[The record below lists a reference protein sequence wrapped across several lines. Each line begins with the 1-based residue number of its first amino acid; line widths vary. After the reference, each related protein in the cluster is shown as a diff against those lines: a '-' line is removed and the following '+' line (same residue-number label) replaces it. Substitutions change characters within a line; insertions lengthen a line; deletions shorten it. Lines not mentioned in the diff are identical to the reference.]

1 MLRRLALL
9 LAAACLLAGCGEEA
23 AGEGAAELWITRD
36 RGSEVVLST
45 SVPAGISALEALRRK
60 TDVETRYGGRF
71 VQAIDGIEGDIA
83 GQHDWFYFVNGYEAD
98 ISAADYELHDGDVLW
113 WDHRSWEGEMRQP
126 VVVGA
131 FPEPFLHGWDGKK
144 RPGGRAAGRPV
155 SFRRGSRSWSAASST
170 RLGRGGER
178 ARARARVGVPCPARR
193 LPGGSRRV
201 RARAA
206 RRRAA
211 ARRPVAGALPVRGP
225 AVSPVPAAALLAAL
239 AAAALLAD
247 RTISVAII
255 AAGLFALCLRA
266 PRGRRWP
273 YLVGTLA
280 SGLVLFLF
288 SPLVARYGGVV
299 YWEGPEVPVIGQL
312 DVTSEEV
319 SEALFQSLRLI
330 AVGLAF
336 AAYALLLDLD
346 GLLLAGG
353 RLRRSVLAVALA
365 TRLVPTLERDAAGF
379 VEALRG
385 RGLVVEGVRG
395 RARLISPARC
405 RLTRAVAQPRR
416 VDGSARV
423 RTAGPDPGAVRR
435 RGPPSTAWRSWL
447 PLWSS

>member
-1 MLRRLALL
+1 M
-9 LAAACLLAGCGEEA
+9 
-23 AGEGAAELWITRD
+23 
-36 RGSEVVLST
+36 
-45 SVPAGISALEALRRK
+45 
-60 TDVETRYGGRF
+60 
-71 VQAIDGIEGDIA
+71 
-83 GQHDWFYFVNGYEAD
+83 
-98 ISAADYELHDGDVLW
+98 
-113 WDHRSWEGEMRQP
+113 
-126 VVVGA
+126 
-131 FPEPFLHGWDGKK
+131 
-144 RPGGRAAGRPV
+144 
-155 SFRRGSRSWSAASST
+155 
-170 RLGRGGER
+170 
-178 ARARARVGVPCPARR
+178 
-193 LPGGSRRV
+193 
-201 RARAA
+201 
-206 RRRAA
+206 
-211 ARRPVAGALPVRGP
+211 
-225 AVSPVPAAALLAAL
+225 SPVPAAALLAGV

-299 YWEGPEVPVIGQL
+299 YWEGPEVPVIGRL

-336 AAYALLLDLD
+336 AAYALLVDLD

-365 TRLVPTLERDAAGF
+365 TRLVPTLERDAAGY

-395 RARLISPARC
+395 RARLISPLVAGSLERSLNLAESMEARGFG
-405 RLTRAVAQPRR
+405 RPGRTRAPSPPWSTIDRLAIVAA
-416 VDGSARV
+416 VAV
-423 RTAGPDPGAVRR
+423 VVMGAL
-435 RGPPSTAWRSWL
+435 WL
-447 PLWSS
+447 

>member
-1 MLRRLALL
+1 
-9 LAAACLLAGCGEEA
+9 
-23 AGEGAAELWITRD
+23 
-36 RGSEVVLST
+36 
-45 SVPAGISALEALRRK
+45 
-60 TDVETRYGGRF
+60 
-71 VQAIDGIEGDIA
+71 
-83 GQHDWFYFVNGYEAD
+83 
-98 ISAADYELHDGDVLW
+98 
-113 WDHRSWEGEMRQP
+113 
-126 VVVGA
+126 
-131 FPEPFLHGWDGKK
+131 
-144 RPGGRAAGRPV
+144 
-155 SFRRGSRSWSAASST
+155 
-170 RLGRGGER
+170 
-178 ARARARVGVPCPARR
+178 
-193 LPGGSRRV
+193 
-201 RARAA
+201 
-206 RRRAA
+206 
-211 ARRPVAGALPVRGP
+211 
-225 AVSPVPAAALLAAL
+225 VSPVPAAALLAGL

-312 DVTSEEV
+312 DVTSEEI

-346 GLLLAGG
+346 GLLLASG

-365 TRLVPTLERDAAGF
+365 TRLVPTLERDAAGY

-395 RARLISPARC
+395 RARLISPLVAGSLERSLNLAESMEARGFG
-405 RLTRAVAQPRR
+405 RPGRTRAPSPPWTVLDRLAIVAA
-416 VDGSARV
+416 VAV
-423 RTAGPDPGAVRR
+423 VVMGAL
-435 RGPPSTAWRSWL
+435 WL
-447 PLWSS
+447 